1 MTTVSQAQGTTA
13 AVGKAGKPAAKP
25 MLPLTRYA
33 PHDGLL
39 LYVEVDGL
47 DAHADAWKGTAAF
60 KLLNETPAGLML
72 EDALARSID
81 QLKKSAPEPKLT
93 GAETIALIK
102 HILHKGAL
110 SATFLK
116 ATPGTGR
123 ADVGVQVIRGG
134 GRKEF
139 RPLAARL
146 LGVLMGANA
155 KTSQVAAKPGGRRV
169 VHVPSKQQ
177 PWSWWVE
184 KNEDLVF
191 VLGPAE
197 NADQVLEVIDGK
209 RPNVSDLPARVALT
223 TPENGLQPVVAGFLD
238 FEAGSKAGST
248 GVGDLVARF
257 DLKGVKRADFR
268 WGVHD
273 KALMSVTRITA
284 PSPREGTLALLGQ
297 PGFNV
302 ATMPP
307 VPREVENFT
316 VVSTSPKLAYE
327 QFVARL
333 QAQAPP
339 LVEPLEDFEASVQ
352 EETRQRF
359 REDVLGRLGP
369 KFAFFL
375 APDQATTKPAT
386 ARPPSGA
393 PANPLAAALNA
404 MPQVPRFTLLIEMS
418 DPVRFGKSID
428 ELIYMVNRRM
438 KSALNPPEDDSDDPK
453 AKKESGQSGDKKK
466 KEVPAPEFRRSGS
479 EPKMFTLYLPPQF
492 GAFISVRP
500 AIAVG
505 KSYLAIASTADL
517 ARQALSLEGADRAN
531 DRWTPQGATAE
542 TLGQSGQGM
551 IFLRVSD
558 PSATLPVTLVNLP
571 AMLEKSLEPV
581 ATTKGATPGS
591 SAPAPGSFPMLTSD
605 MGQLPGDSSSS
616 GVPTAPQ
623 GAAAQKTDAAKV
635 PTPEALRKYL
645 FPGET
650 VMVSDENEI
659 RLTTR
664 SAFPNINPTILTQI
678 LRQLNGQLNPPQV
691 APGAGGAGGST
702 PGGPP
707 GPESSGSP
715 PPP

>member
-1 MTTVSQAQGTTA
+1 
-13 AVGKAGKPAAKP
+13 
-25 MLPLTRYA
+25 
-33 PHDGLL
+33 
-39 LYVEVDGL
+39 
-47 DAHADAWKGTAAF
+47 
-60 KLLNETPAGLML
+60 
-72 EDALARSID
+72 
-81 QLKKSAPEPKLT
+81 
-93 GAETIALIK
+93 
-102 HILHKGAL
+102 
-110 SATFLK
+110 
-116 ATPGTGR
+116 
-123 ADVGVQVIRGG
+123 
-134 GRKEF
+134 
-139 RPLAARL
+139 
-146 LGVLMGANA
+146 
-155 KTSQVAAKPGGRRV
+155 
-169 VHVPSKQQ
+169 
-177 PWSWWVE
+177 
-184 KNEDLVF
+184 
-191 VLGPAE
+191 
-197 NADQVLEVIDGK
+197 
-209 RPNVSDLPARVALT
+209 
-223 TPENGLQPVVAGFLD
+223 
-238 FEAGSKAGST
+238 
-248 GVGDLVARF
+248 
-257 DLKGVKRADFR
+257 
-268 WGVHD
+268 
-273 KALMSVTRITA
+273 
-284 PSPREGTLALLGQ
+284 
-297 PGFNV
+297 
-302 ATMPP
+302 
-307 VPREVENFT
+307 
-316 VVSTSPKLAYE
+316 
-327 QFVARL
+327 
-333 QAQAPP
+333 
-339 LVEPLEDFEASVQ
+339 
-352 EETRQRF
+352 
-359 REDVLGRLGP
+359 
-369 KFAFFL
+369 
-375 APDQATTKPAT
+375 
-386 ARPPSGA
+386 
-393 PANPLAAALNA
+393 

-453 AKKESGQSGDKKK
+453 AKKESGESDDKKK

-505 KSYLAIASTADL
+505 KTYLAIASTADL

-571 AMLEKSLEPV
+571 ATLQKSLEPV

-591 SAPAPGSFPMLTSD
+591 SVPGPD
-605 MGQLPGDSSSS
+605 MGLLPPGDSSSS
-616 GVPTAPQ
+616 GTPTAPQ

-691 APGAGGAGGST
+691 APGAGGSTPGGAGGST